1 MALGP
6 QTKKFLENFPD
17 PFRQFSSSEFIPS
30 SYLDRADTFLA
41 AGGHVHS
48 CVVICLKSFSS
59 FPLALEFN
67 QSLTRP
73 CLSPNLISAHLPF
86 AHETSSA
93 TICSHCFHI
102 PCFSLLCNYCPCYS
116 LCLSTFP
123 PQGTRLV
130 GSSLPFRS
138 QIS

>member
-6 QTKKFLENFPD
+6 PTKNFWKISLTLLG
-17 PFRQFSSSEFIPS
+17 QFSSSEFIPS
-30 SYLDRADTFLA
+30 SYLDRAYTFLA
-41 AGGHVHS
+41 ARGHVHS
-48 CVVICLKSFSS
+48 CVIICLKSFSS

-67 QSLTRP
+67 RSLTRP
-73 CLSPNLISAHLPF
+73 CLSPNLTSAHLPF
-86 AHETSSA
+86 AHKTSPA
-93 TICSHCFHI
+93 TICSHCFLI

-123 PQGTRLV
+123 PQGTKLV
-130 GSSLPFRS
+130 GSSWSFRS